1 MHKHSFKHW
10 LGTAAMAA
18 SLTFG
23 AMGSAQAAD
32 DTIEFGW
39 TAWSDAE
46 FITKLAKQVIEEH
59 TDYNVKL
66 TLSAIGVQYQGVA
79 NGDLDAM
86 LMAWLPD
93 THADYYDKFENDV
106 ENLGTLYEDARLGWV
121 VPSYVPE
128 DQLASISDL
137 KKPGIADKLSGK
149 IQGIDP
155 GAGLMQLSNKT
166 MDAYGLGDSY
176 RLVSA
181 SGAAMT
187 AALSRAYDNK
197 DWIVVTGWTPHWM
210 FARWDLKYLDDPK
223 KSFGE
228 AEHINTVVH
237 NGLEER
243 MPEAYAI
250 LDNFHW
256 TPDQMGEVM
265 LMNQEDD
272 SDPYENAKEWVA
284 ENQDVVQQWLP
295 DAE

>member
-1 MHKHSFKHW
+1 MKTFSRIATTT
-10 LGTAAMAA
+10 LLAAGIALAA
-18 SLTFG
+18 VSG
-23 AMGSAQAAD
+23 AAAQSGK
-32 DTIEFGW
+32 TVKIGW

-46 FITKLAKQVIEEH
+46 FVTKLFKSLVEAR
-59 TDYNVKL
+59 TDYTVKL
-66 TLSAIGVQYQGVA
+66 QMSAIGVQYQGVA

-128 DQLASISDL
+128 DKLASISDL

-210 FARWDLKYLDDPK
+210 FGKWDLRFLKDSKGTLGK
-223 KSFGE
+223 
-228 AEHINTVVH
+228 AQHIDAL
-237 NGLEER
+237 GREGFS
-243 MPEAYAI
+243 EAYPQLAGVLSKMHIPLADLQAAMYAARESDYDTAI
-250 LDNFHW
+250 ADFVDSHSDLVDSWFA
-256 TPDQMGEVM
+256 
-265 LMNQEDD
+265 DD
-272 SDPYENAKEWVA
+272 K
-284 ENQDVVQQWLP
+284 
-295 DAE
+295 

>member
-1 MHKHSFKHW
+1 MKTFSRIATTT
-10 LGTAAMAA
+10 LLAAGIALAA
-18 SLTFG
+18 VSG
-23 AMGSAQAAD
+23 AAAQSGK
-32 DTIEFGW
+32 TVKIGW

-46 FITKLAKQVIEEH
+46 FVTKLFKSLVEER
-59 TDYNVKL
+59 TDYTVKL
-66 TLSAIGVQYQGVA
+66 QMSAIGVQYQGVA

-128 DQLASISDL
+128 DKLASISDL

-210 FARWDLKYLDDPK
+210 FGKWDLRFLKDSKGTLGK
-223 KSFGE
+223 
-228 AEHINTVVH
+228 AQHIDAL
-237 NGLEER
+237 GREGFS
-243 MPEAYAI
+243 EAYPQLAGVLSKMHIPLADLQAAMYAARESDYDTAI
-250 LDNFHW
+250 ADFVDSHSDLVDSWF
-256 TPDQMGEVM
+256 T
-265 LMNQEDD
+265 DD
-272 SDPYENAKEWVA
+272 K
-284 ENQDVVQQWLP
+284 
-295 DAE
+295 